1 MKCDQD
7 SLTLS
12 QIAPEFSPGCPRV
25 KKIFAPQPGSG
36 KYPYTEGIN

>member
-25 KKIFAPQPGSG
+25 KNFLPAVQPN
-36 KYPYTEGIN
+36 KYHTKE